1 MAANYI
7 PNFTMPGVSVPN
19 FTDMGSKVADG
30 LTSGTCVI
38 ALLLGIIVCILFIL
52 IHFMNKNECSKEK
65 IVTKIRSITS
75 SDTKTNLICNFYIK
89 SSYNS
94 CVTGKFLNGWVNL
107 CALDHV
113 IQQGCRVLDFEI
125 YSVNGKCAVAASNSV
140 KFTEKG
146 TYNSIPIGD
155 VLERIRNKAVSQSEW
170 TEHCPNPRDPLFLH
184 FRMKT
189 ESEDVYAELAR
200 SIASNL
206 GSVLISPTYSIKNYK
221 SGTSVAATS
230 INFCSTMTLEDLMG
244 QVVIIVD
251 KSSHNLESS
260 VLGELVHIVGKGQ
273 FFHSLNYNDI
283 AFSPDEGIADF
294 NSLGN
299 MTYCYPSLS
308 VYPTNYSSFVAMKNG
323 VQMCGLCFQN
333 NDVHLKA
340 YNSFFDTATKAFV
353 LKTNKEGKYTPV

>member
-1 MAANYI
+1 MATNYI
-7 PNFTMPGVSVPN
+7 NLNSI
-19 FTDMGSKVADG
+19 GSQVAEG

-52 IHFMNKNECSKEK
+52 LYFMNKNECSKEK
-65 IVTKIRSITS
+65 IVTKIRTVSNST
-75 SDTKTNLICNFYIK
+75 TKTNLICNFYIK

-107 CALDHV
+107 CALDRV
-113 IQQGCRVLDFEI
+113 ILQGCRVLDFEI
-125 YSVNGKCAVAASNSV
+125 YSVNGRCAVAASNSV

-155 VLERIRNKAVSQSEW
+155 VLERVRNKAITPGVNSEV
-170 TEHCPNPRDPLFLH
+170 CPNPLDPLFLH

-189 ESEDVYAELAR
+189 DSEDVYSELAK

-206 GSVLISPTYSIKNYK
+206 GSVLVSPTYSIKNYK
-221 SGTSVAATS
+221 TGTGLTATNT
-230 INFCSTMTLEDLMG
+230 NFCSTMTYDDLKG

-251 KSSHNLESS
+251 KSTRDLETSL
-260 VLGELVHIVGKGQ
+260 LGELVHIVGKGS
-273 FFHSLNYNDI
+273 FFHSLTYNDI
-283 AFSPDEGIADF
+283 AFSPDEGDVDF

-308 VYPTNYSSFVAMKNG
+308 VYPTNYSAFVAMKNG

-340 YNSFFDTATKAFV
+340 YNAHFDTAEQAFI
-353 LKTNKEGKYTPV
+353 LKTSGEGLYTPV

>member
-1 MAANYI
+1 MATNYI
-7 PNFTMPGVSVPN
+7 NLNS
-19 FTDMGSKVADG
+19 MGSKVTEG

-52 IHFMNKNECSKEK
+52 LYFMNKNECSKEK
-65 IVTKIRSITS
+65 ITTKIRSVTNS
-75 SDTKTNLICNFYIK
+75 TTKNNLLCNFYIK

-107 CALDHV
+107 CALDRV

-155 VLERIRNKAVSQSEW
+155 VLERIRNTAISQSAS
-170 TEHCPNPRDPLFLH
+170 TEHCPNPSDPLFLH

-189 ESEDVYAELAR
+189 ESEDVYTELAK

-206 GSVLISPTYSIKNYK
+206 GSVLVSPTYSINNYK
-221 SGTSVAATS
+221 TGTAATATN
-230 INFCSTMTLEDLMG
+230 INFCSTMTLADLMG

-251 KSSHNLESS
+251 KSTQKLESS
-260 VLGELVHIVGKGQ
+260 ILGELVHIVGKGT
-273 FFHSLNYNDI
+273 FFHSLTYNDI
-283 AFSPDEGIADF
+283 AFSPDEGVADF

-308 VYPTNYSSFVAMKNG
+308 VYPTNYSAFVAMKNG

-333 NDVHLKA
+333 DDVHLKA
-340 YNSFFDTATKAFV
+340 YNAHFDTARTSFI
-353 LKTNKEGKYTPV
+353 LKTDKEGKYTPV